1 MREGEDHARR
11 AQYDNSVLI
20 SKPVTLTIS
29 RLDRSE
35 YRHFRWHDKS
45 SGTLTCSRFGLLVDH
60 HGGPGPLRVH
70 MQAQLACIRW
80 IQVLPET

>member
-35 YRHFRWHDKS
+35 YR
-45 SGTLTCSRFGLLVDH
+45 
-60 HGGPGPLRVH
+60 
-70 MQAQLACIRW
+70 
-80 IQVLPET
+80 